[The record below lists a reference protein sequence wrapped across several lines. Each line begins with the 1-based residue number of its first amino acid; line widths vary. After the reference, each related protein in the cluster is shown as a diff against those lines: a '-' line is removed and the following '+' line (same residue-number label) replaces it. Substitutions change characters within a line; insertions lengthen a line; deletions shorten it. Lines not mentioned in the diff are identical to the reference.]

1 MIDGAR
7 LLDYLRKKTGAPGL
21 GLAEPPVP
29 VTGGFDTR
37 IYSFHLVGAP
47 PELSGPLILR
57 VLAAHHDPRR
67 ALREQ
72 AIQNALAA
80 QGYPAPRAPLASA
93 DPAAL
98 GAGFLVMERRPGRP
112 LLERSGLGMAGVLVR
127 AQRRLH
133 GLDAEAVR
141 QAIEAAV
148 PGGAEAHRV
157 EGQLALMEARI
168 VRGALLGLVP
178 ALGWLRASRLAVEG
192 PPVVCHGDFH
202 PQNILVDGRR
212 EVTVTGV
219 LDWPNLLFAERACDV
234 AATRVIL
241 RCAPV
246 GVVSVPR
253 HLRWL
258 VRAARAVLVRRFMAS
273 HRRAQPLDRGALRY
287 YEALACMRGLV
298 RVAENRT
305 AADAQGAAVPTLL
318 DTSRFGERLARR
330 FATLTGVT
338 PRLPKVKE
346 RTAP

>member
-1 MIDGAR
+1 VIDGAR
-7 LLDYLRKKTGAPGL
+7 LLDYLRKETGAPGL
-21 GLAEPPVP
+21 GLAEPPAP
-29 VTGGFDTR
+29 VSGGFDTR
-37 IYSFHLVGAP
+37 IYTVRLVGAP

-80 QGYPAPRAPLASA
+80 QDYPAPRAPLACA
-93 DPAAL
+93 DPATL

-112 LLERSGLGMAGVLVR
+112 LLERRGLGMAGVLVR

-133 GLDAEAVR
+133 ALDLEPVR

-148 PGGAEAHRV
+148 AGGSEAHMV
-157 EGQLALMEARI
+157 GGQLALMETRI

-178 ALGWLRASRLAVEG
+178 ALGWLRANRPALEG
-192 PPVVCHGDFH
+192 PHVVCHGDFH
-202 PQNILVDGRR
+202 PQNILVDGRY
-212 EVTVTGV
+212 EVTGV
-219 LDWPNLLFAERACDV
+219 LDWPNMLFAERACDV

-241 RCAPV
+241 RFAPV
-246 GVVSVPR
+246 GVVPVPR
-253 HLRWL
+253 RLRWL
-258 VRAARAVLVRRFMAS
+258 IHAARAVLVRRFMGG
-273 HRRAQPLDRGALRY
+273 HRHAQPLDRGALRY

-305 AADAQGAAVPTLL
+305 AADARGAAVPSPL

-330 FATLTGVT
+330 FTRLTGVA

-346 RTAP
+346 STAR

>member
-1 MIDGAR
+1 VIDGAR
-7 LLDYLRKKTGAPGL
+7 LLDYLRNETGAPGL
-21 GLAEPPVP
+21 GLAEPPAP
-29 VTGGFDTR
+29 VIGGFDTR
-37 IYSFHLVGAP
+37 IYTFHLVGAP
-47 PELSGPLILR
+47 PALSGPLILR

-80 QGYPAPRAPLASA
+80 QGYPAPRAPLACA
-93 DPAAL
+93 DPAVL

-112 LLERSGLGMAGVLVR
+112 LLEHAGLGMAGVVVR
-127 AQRRLH
+127 AQRHLH

-148 PGGAEAHRV
+148 PGGAEVHGV

-168 VRGALLGLVP
+168 VRSALLGLVP
-178 ALGWLRASRLAVEG
+178 ALGWLRANRPAPEG
-192 PPVVCHGDFH
+192 PPVICHGDFH
-202 PQNILVDGRR
+202 PQNILVNDQR
-212 EVTVTGV
+212 EITGV
-219 LDWPNLLFAERACDV
+219 LDWPNVLFAERACDV

-241 RCAPV
+241 RYTPV

-273 HRRAQPLDRGALRY
+273 HRRAQPLDPGALRY

-305 AADAQGAAVPTLL
+305 AADARGAAVPTLL

-346 RTAP
+346 RAEP

>member
-7 LLDYLRKKTGAPGL
+7 LLDYLRRETGAPGL
-21 GLAEPPVP
+21 GLAEPPTP

-47 PELSGPLILR
+47 PELSGRLVLR
-57 VLAAHHDPRR
+57 VLAPHHDPRR

-80 QGYPAPRAPLASA
+80 QDYPAPRAPLACA

-112 LLERSGLGMAGVLVR
+112 LLERRGLGMAGVLVR
-127 AQRRLH
+127 TQRRLH
-133 GLDAEAVR
+133 GLDPEPVR
-141 QAIEAAV
+141 RAIEAAV
-148 PGGAEAHRV
+148 PGGTEPHLV
-157 EGQLALMEARI
+157 EGLLAQMETRI

-178 ALGWLRASRLAVEG
+178 GLGWLRANRPALEG

-212 EVTVTGV
+212 EITGV
-219 LDWPNLLFAERACDV
+219 LDWPNVLFAERACDV

-241 RCAPV
+241 RYAPV
-246 GVVSVPR
+246 GVVSIPR
-253 HLRWL
+253 HFRWL
-258 VRAARAVLVRRFMAS
+258 IHAARAVLVRRFMVG

-287 YEALACMRGLV
+287 YEALACMRGMV

-305 AADAQGAAVPTLL
+305 AADARGAPVPTSL
-318 DTSRFGERLARR
+318 DISRFGERLARR
-330 FATLTGVT
+330 FGALTGVT

>member
-1 MIDGAR
+1 MIDGAK
-7 LLDYLRKKTGAPGL
+7 LLGFLRGETGAAGL
-21 GLAEPPVP
+21 GLAEPPAP
-29 VTGGFDTR
+29 VAGGFDTR

-47 PELSGPLILR
+47 PALSGPLILR
-57 VLAAHHDPRR
+57 LLAEQTDPRR

-80 QGYPAPRAPLASA
+80 QGYPTPRAPLASA

-98 GAGFLVMERRPGRP
+98 GAGFLIMERRPGRP
-112 LLERSGLGMAGVLVR
+112 LLERRGLGMAGVLVR

-141 QAIEAAV
+141 RALETAV
-148 PGGAEAHRV
+148 PGGAEIHTV
-157 EGQLALMEARI
+157 EGLLAQMGARI
-168 VRGALLGLVP
+168 VRSSLLGLVP
-178 ALGWLRASRLAVEG
+178 ALGWLRANRPVREG

-202 PQNILVDGRR
+202 PQNLLANDQR
-212 EVTVTGV
+212 EITGV
-219 LDWPNLLFAERACDV
+219 LDWPNVLFAERACDV

-241 RCAPV
+241 RYTPV
-246 GVVSVPR
+246 GVAGVPR

-258 VRAARAVLVRRFMAS
+258 VRAARAVLVRRFMAG
-273 HRRAQPLDRGALRY
+273 HRRAQALDRDALRY

-298 RVAENRT
+298 RVAENRIAAEIRGGADLT
-305 AADAQGAAVPTLL
+305 AL

-330 FATLTGVT
+330 FAKLSGIT

-346 RTAP
+346 RATR